1 MGGEEIYDLENVVI
15 IGTGLM
21 GTGIAQVAVEKGF
34 NVTIVGRNA
43 AKLDQSKAK
52 IKNGVARSA
61 KKRFADDAEAQND
74 FVDACLDNLKLVTDY
89 EDAELEDADLV
100 VEAVVE
106 NLKVKQKLLAEIE
119 GKISE
124 TCVVATNTSSFLL
137 EDVADKFSKK
147 SQFAGLH
154 FFNPVPAMK
163 LVEVV
168 KGAET
173 TDVVYESLLAFCK
186 RLGKTPVR
194 SRDTP
199 GFIVNRLLIPYLLEA
214 MRMAERGDATKE
226 DIDTAMKLGTGHP
239 MGPFELLD
247 YIGLDT
253 MKFVVDGWHQRY
265 PDDPRFMPSE
275 TLDELVKQGKLGRKT
290 GQGFHSY

>member
-1 MGGEEIYDLENVVI
+1 M
-15 IGTGLM
+15 
-21 GTGIAQVAVEKGF
+21 EKGF

-43 AKLDQSKAK
+43 GKLDQCKAK

-61 KKRFADDAEAQND
+61 KKRFAENVEAQND
-74 FVDACLDNLKLVTDY
+74 FVDACLDNLKLVTNY
-89 EDAELEDADLV
+89 NDADLEEANLI
-100 VEAVVE
+100 VEAIVE

-119 GKISE
+119 SKISE

-173 TDVVYESLLAFCK
+173 TEVVYESLLIFCRK
-186 RLGKTPVR
+186 LGKTPVR

-265 PDDPRFMPSE
+265 PDDPRFTPSE
-275 TLDELVKQGKLGRKT
+275 TLDKLVEQGKLGRKT